1 VSAER
6 DAVIE
11 VIYRA
16 LVEYDRELRR
26 VRTWRSILGHGP
38 TIKRGT
44 KRAALAVYL
53 ADVVLAERAKQE
65 RAKS

>member
-1 VSAER
+1 MSADR
-6 DAVIE
+6 DGVIE
-11 VIYRA
+11 AIYRA

-26 VRTWRSILGHGP
+26 VRTWRSILGRGP

-53 ADVVLAERAKQE
+53 ADVVLAELGRQK
-65 RAKS
+65 R